1 MSCKVT
7 VCAIFLLTETAC
19 TLLTEGLTD
28 IANCLT
34 WLCACAHNSHDKH
47 YTKALFLQQC
57 ELNVKTLLGLL
68 VEVGVTY
75 QKCVFGTFH

>member
-1 MSCKVT
+1 MSCKLT

-34 WLCACAHNSHDKH
+34 WLCACAHKGKNVFYETFSSHDKH

-57 ELNVKTLLGLL
+57 ELNKLCKTLLGHLS
-68 VEVGVTY
+68 
-75 QKCVFGTFH
+75 